1 MGSTGEGFYPPPSR
15 ARKERNGGALS
26 LHAAMNTEA
35 PMPSRLRT
43 WGMRGLKAA
52 VALAAAWLTWR
63 FVTHTDFAWSRLA
76 ARVAA
81 AQAPFV
87 ALGVV
92 LLLARYALWDWRFRL
107 ATRRA
112 VGSSS
117 GVALGFFV
125 LMASAALN
133 LITPTARVI
142 GGLMRARYFARAR
155 GRPFGFL
162 YGVVLYDQVAHH
174 TVMSV
179 CTWITFVATAFAL
192 RRNALG
198 AAALAAL
205 VAAAVA
211 LAVWSRRG
219 SGLESNP
226 IIRFL
231 ARRVE
236 RDDGRLRR
244 VFAHGHEAVGIFV
257 RLLGCV
263 PLRWQAAVLGLA
275 YFLVNAAAQW
285 AMFLAIGAPEPPF
298 VVLAVVALGTAVG
311 TLSGTPGG
319 VGTTELAMMAS
330 FKLMGVE
337 EVVAAAGTLL
347 YRGLH
352 YASVLAIGLPAL
364 ALLEWRAGSPHL
376 PGPPLP
382 EGEEGELEIMPR

>member
-1 MGSTGEGFYPPPSR
+1 
-15 ARKERNGGALS
+15 
-26 LHAAMNTEA
+26 MNAEA
-35 PMPSRLRT
+35 PIEPSRLRT
-43 WGMRGLKAA
+43 WGTRGLKGA
-52 VALAAAWLTWR
+52 VALVAAWFTWR
-63 FVTHTDFAWSRLA
+63 FVTHTDFEWSRLA
-76 ARVAA
+76 ERVAA
-81 AQAPFV
+81 ARAPFV

-179 CTWITFVATAFAL
+179 CTWITFIATAFAL
-192 RRNALG
+192 ERNGLG
-198 AAALAAL
+198 
-205 VAAAVA
+205 AVA
-211 LAVWSRRG
+211 LAGLVIAAVLLAVWSG
-219 SGLESNP
+219 GEGGGGFESNP
-226 IIRFL
+226 IVRFL

-236 RDDGRLRR
+236 RDEGRLRR
-244 VFAHGHEAVGIFV
+244 VFAHGHEAVGVFV
-257 RLLGCV
+257 RLLGCG
-263 PLRWQAAVLGLA
+263 PLRWQAAGLGLA
-275 YFLVNAAAQW
+275 YFLVNAVAQW
-285 AMFLAIGAPEPPF
+285 ALFLAIGAPVAPF

-330 FKLMGVE
+330 FKLLGVD

-376 PGPPLP
+376 PSPPLP
-382 EGEEGELEIMPR
+382 EGGEEGELEIAPR

>member
-1 MGSTGEGFYPPPSR
+1 MKS
-15 ARKERNGGALS
+15 
-26 LHAAMNTEA
+26 AAPIE
-35 PMPSRLRT
+35 PSRLRT
-43 WGMRGLKAA
+43 WGTRSLKGA
-52 VALAAAWLTWR
+52 VAVVAAYFTWR
-63 FVTHTDFAWSRLA
+63 FVTHTDFEWSRLA
-76 ARVAA
+76 ERVAA
-81 AQAPFV
+81 AQTPFV
-87 ALGVV
+87 ALGVG

-112 VGSSS
+112 VGSGS

-125 LMASAALN
+125 LLASAALN

-179 CTWITFVATAFAL
+179 CTWITLIATAFAVG
-192 RRNALG
+192 RNGLG
-198 AAALAAL
+198 AVAAAAL
-205 VAAAVA
+205 VIAAVL
-211 LAVWSRRG
+211 LAFWSRRG
-219 SGLESNP
+219 GGSFEANP
-226 IIRFL
+226 LIRFL

-236 RDDGRLRR
+236 REDGRLRR
-244 VFAHGHEAVGIFV
+244 VFAHGHEAIGIFV
-257 RLLGCV
+257 RLLACR
-263 PLRWQAAVLGLA
+263 PLRWQAGVLGLA
-275 YFLVNAAAQW
+275 YFIVNAAAQW
-285 AMFLAIGAPEPPF
+285 AMFLAIGAPVDPF

-330 FKLMGVE
+330 FKLLGVE

-352 YASVLAIGLPAL
+352 YASVLVIGLPAL
-364 ALLEWRAGSPHL
+364 ALLEWRAGGPHH
-376 PGPPLP
+376 PVPPLP
-382 EGEEGELEIMPR
+382 EGEEGELEIST